1 MVLRE
6 GRHIDN
12 EARES
17 RGGGG
22 EGGAVR
28 FRSDT
33 KSGKGGGLLAV
44 R

>member
-1 MVLRE
+1 MKP
-6 GRHIDN
+6 GK
-12 EARES
+12 A
-17 RGGGG
+17 GG

-33 KSGKGGGLLAV
+33 KRGKGGGGGGLLAV